1 MKSRIIPYLKSKHYP
16 MQTILKSVS
25 IVGFTSLL
33 LTAPVLMSAKNAGVN
48 TQQFTVASPILLHHT
63 PSLAEEAASLY
74 DSIHLEEVGLTPEA
88 FALAWQGYQKLKEQG
103 KVVKADVLSICD
115 FSQSSRRKRMYIID
129 VEEKRILHHT
139 YVAHG
144 RNSGGEYAQ
153 SFSNSPESHKSS
165 LGFYVTK
172 STYQGGHGLS
182 LKIEGV
188 ERGINDRAMARNIVI
203 HGSDY
208 VTERFIAGYKFAG
221 RSFGCPAVPT
231 KENQKVINL
240 IKGGSVL
247 FIYHPDQRY
256 VQHSKI
262 LNS

>member
-1 MKSRIIPYLKSKHYP
+1 
-16 MQTILKSVS
+16 MQTILRSVS
-25 IVGFTSLL
+25 VAGFTALL
-33 LTAPVLMSAKNAGVN
+33 MTAPVLMSAKNAGTN
-48 TQQFTVASPILLHHT
+48 TQQFTVATPILPTHT
-63 PSLAEEAASLY
+63 PTLAEEAASLY
-74 DSIHLEEVGLTPEA
+74 DSIHLDEAGLSQEA

-103 KVVKADVLSICD
+103 KVLKADVLSICD
-115 FSQSSRRKRMYIID
+115 FSQSSRKKRMYIID
-129 VEEKRILHHT
+129 VEDKKILHHT

-165 LGFYVTK
+165 LGFYLTK
-172 STYQGGHGLS
+172 TTYQGGHGLS
-182 LKIEGV
+182 LKIDGV
-188 ERGINDRAMARNIVI
+188 ERGINDKAMTRNIVI

-221 RSFGCPAVPT
+221 RSFGCPAVPAR
-231 KENQKVINL
+231 ENQKVINL

-256 VQHSKI
+256 MQQSKI